1 MVNFSRRELAN
12 YAADQILAKNKEIVN
27 QLASYLHETSR
38 TKEANLLVRDINSAL
53 ADRGFIS
60 AEVSSQHELDD
71 TTRNELKT
79 LLSKRYKTNDISINE
94 LIDLNLLGGVKIR
107 TAHEEFDGSL
117 RRKIN
122 RLKVTKA

>member
-12 YAADQILAKNKEIVN
+12 YAAEQILAKNKDIVN
-27 QLASYLHETSR
+27 QLASYLHETGR
-38 TKEANLLVRDINSAL
+38 TKEVNLLVRDINSAL
-53 ADRGFIS
+53 ADKGFIS
-60 AEVSSQHELDD
+60 ADVSSQHALDEA
-71 TTRNELKT
+71 TRSELKT

-122 RLKVTKA
+122 RLKATKA